1 MAEEHTLEG
10 LRAEVDRLQRELDQ
24 ASSEKIQSVCY
35 AANILTVQTADFIS
49 VPFYFDCPFGSKE
62 LLNLYFLQFRIT

>member
-35 AANILTVQTADFIS
+35 TSIILTVRSAG
-49 VPFYFDCPFGSKE
+49 PFYFDCPFGSKE
-62 LLNLYFLQFRIT
+62 LLNLYFMQFRFT

>member
-35 AANILTVQTADFIS
+35 TSNILTAGL
-49 VPFYFDCPFGSKE
+49 FYFDCPFGSKE
-62 LLNLYFLQFRIT
+62 LLNLYFIQFRIT

>member
-35 AANILTVQTADFIS
+35 TSNILTVKSAG
-49 VPFYFDCPFGSKE
+49 PFYFDCTFGSKE
-62 LLNLYFLQFRIT
+62 LLNLYFIQFRIT

>member
-24 ASSEKIQSVCY
+24 ASSEKIQSVW
-35 AANILTVQTADFIS
+35 
-49 VPFYFDCPFGSKE
+49 
-62 LLNLYFLQFRIT
+62 